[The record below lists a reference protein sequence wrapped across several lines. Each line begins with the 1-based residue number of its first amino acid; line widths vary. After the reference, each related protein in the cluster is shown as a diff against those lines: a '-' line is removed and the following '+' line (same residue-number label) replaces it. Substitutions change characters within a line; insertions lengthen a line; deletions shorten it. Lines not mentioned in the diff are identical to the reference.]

1 MLGLSALGGL
11 ELHISVSVSILAA
24 LKQLK
29 IGELK
34 VISGKEK
41 KSSDSG
47 FALCGLSTDYLKMK

>member
-34 VISGKEK
+34 VISGREK
-41 KSSDSG
+41 IQ
-47 FALCGLSTDYLKMK
+47 